1 VVTEL
6 ERVRRNYR
14 VAFLRYLSQQDEA
27 ALNAAYQI
35 GRTAVTEGL
44 SLLKLAEIHHQVLFE
59 VLKDSPSEDLDDLA
73 STAADF
79 LVELLASYEMA
90 RPHSAGRGS

>member
-1 VVTEL
+1 VTDL

-14 VAFLRYLSQQDEA
+14 AAFLRYLTQKDEA

-35 GRTAVTEGL
+35 GRSAMADGL

-59 VLKDSPSEDLDDLA
+59 ALENAPGEDLDSLA

-79 LVELLASYEMA
+79 LVEVLAAYEMV
-90 RPHSAGRGS
+90 RPA